1 MRRRGPGSVTSLVVV
16 ALVTAYATV
25 LLTTIVMLGRI
36 SRENGFTGDGSREV
50 LAILGTGFLVVAV
63 VVSATVL
70 TNAYAVVTASRARD
84 VALRRLLGSSV
95 AQERRLVVRD
105 GLRTGVLGVAAGLV
119 GGVAINAVIGV
130 TVGGGLRSGVVEPL
144 VVVPCAGVLLTAVLA
159 AWRGSSAVLDVQP
172 AQALGAAAA
181 VETGAP
187 AEPPRWTAVARV
199 LVVLGLLGVGGAAA
213 GGVLAPQAAYLGLLG
228 GPLLAFG
235 VVLSAPALFPR
246 WLNLLGRL
254 WPSTPSGVLAQR
266 RLAHN
271 PERTGRTAAGV
282 VVIVSVVTMFVVA
295 SATLDRAVDRM
306 YEGTSGAEGA
316 ADTTMV
322 LAGVVSVMVSAAA
335 LISAIGLCQTIGL
348 GARMRRRETG
358 LMRVLGQSR
367 ADVRAV
373 TIGESARLG
382 LGAVTAGLLLG
393 TFVGWAG
400 AQSLMGSVVRE
411 HVVAPVVPWWLLL
424 ALAVV
429 TMALAVG
436 AALAPLRDNLRGTPL
451 AALRG

>member
-1 MRRRGPGSVTSLVVV
+1 MRRGPGSVTSLVVV

-84 VALRRLLGSSV
+84 VALRRLLGASV
-95 AQERRLVVRD
+95 RQERRLVVRD
-105 GLRTGVLGVAAGLV
+105 GLRTGALGVAAGLA
-119 GGVAINAVIGV
+119 GGVLLNVVIGL
-130 TVGGGLRSGVVEPL
+130 TVGGGLESGVVEPL

-172 AQALGAAAA
+172 AQALGAAAT

-187 AEPPRWTAVARV
+187 EEAPRWTVPAR
-199 LVVLGLLGVGGAAA
+199 LTSVLGVLGVGGAAV
-213 GGVLAPQAAYLGLLG
+213 GGILAPQAAYLGLLG

-235 VVLSAPALFPR
+235 VVLSAPALFPS
-246 WLNLLGRL
+246 WVALLERL
-254 WPSTPSGVLAQR
+254 WPSTPSGVLAAR

-282 VVIVSVVTMFVVA
+282 VVIVAVVTMFVVA
-295 SATLDRAVDRM
+295 SATLERAVNRM
-306 YEGTSGAEGA
+306 YEGTSSAEGA
-316 ADTTMV
+316 AETTMV

-367 ADVRAV
+367 RDVRAV
-373 TIGESARLG
+373 TVGESARLG

-400 AQSLMGSVVRE
+400 AQSLIGSSLTER
-411 HVVAPVVPWWLLL
+411 VAVPVVPWWLLL
-424 ALAVV
+424 GLALV
-429 TMALAVG
+429 TVMLAVG
-436 AALAPLRDNLRGTPL
+436 AALAPVRENLRGTPL